1 MEKIIGKRSPVNKGS
16 FIAAVLNYFVGYTF
30 VFPLLGMFVSA
41 LVLNFDGLAPVI
53 AWVIYIGVLLITLYL
68 LFPYLKES
76 WPNFT
81 KDVTKNILWV
91 IIFTFA
97 LIVVA
102 TATSAIVSLIFGP
115 DTSINQQEVELITRI
130 QPVQTF
136 FAIVIFAPVVEE
148 LVFRGCLYRSLSAKM
163 PTTLAMVISALMF
176 GAVHI
181 LAGILTFNL
190 RDIAFI
196 LVYGSMG
203 LVFVK
208 VYDNTQ
214 NIISCI
220 LVHSLYNAISFAIM
234 IGM

>member
-1 MEKIIGKRSPVNKGS
+1 MEKIIGKRSPVNRAS
-16 FIAAVLNYFVGYTF
+16 FIGAVLNYFVGYTF
-30 VFPLLGMFVSA
+30 VFPLLGMFVST
-41 LVLNFDGLAPVI
+41 VFFNFEGLAPVI
-53 AWVIYIGVLLITLYL
+53 AWVIYIGVLFVTLYL
-68 LFPYLKES
+68 LFSYVKES

-81 KDVTKNILWV
+81 KDTTKNILWV
-91 IIFTFA
+91 LIFTFA

-102 TATSAIVSLIFGP
+102 TVTSMIISLIFGP
-115 DTSINQQEVELITRI
+115 DTSINQQEVELITKA

-136 FAIVIFAPVVEE
+136 FAIVIFAPIVEE
-148 LVFRGCLYRSLSAKM
+148 LIFRGCLYRSLSSKM
-163 PTTLAMVISALMF
+163 STNSAMIISALMF
-176 GAVHI
+176 GAVHV

-214 NIISCI
+214 NIISCV
-220 LVHSLYNAISFAIM
+220 LVHSLYNAISFAMM